1 MADITFALNDPELGY
16 TAFQVLRDTCTLSR
30 GTASRFRETLSA
42 GGCIHPGT
50 PDMAQLLPEEERHLT
65 FIVIYTH
72 FPLSLG
78 ENPGGMEYTAPDRI
92 LYDSRIWNGN
102 AWNVC
107 STFPAAAWMWV
118 LLPPPPDG
126 ADS

>member
-1 MADITFALNDPELGY
+1 MADISFALNDPELGY

-30 GTASRFRETLSA
+30 GTASRSRETLSA

-78 ENPGGMEYTAPDRI
+78 ENPDGAEYTAPDRI
-92 LYDSRIWNGN
+92 LYDDRIWKLVRLRDWSAFGYFEGL
-102 AWNVC
+102 ATLTDEV
-107 STFPAAAWMWV
+107 TT
-118 LLPPPPDG
+118 
-126 ADS
+126 